1 MNKQSDRQVAGAN
14 SLGVLSK
21 ALSYPPE
28 TKRNGKTERI
38 TALYCR
44 LSRDDEREGASGS
57 IKNQQSILEKYA
69 RDNGFPNPRVFVDD
83 GWSGT
88 TFARPAFTEIM
99 ELAEKGLIGTLIVK
113 DHSRLGRNRLVV
125 GQLLEE
131 GFDSL
136 GVRYIAIMD
145 NIDTAKGISDLVPMQ
160 DLFNEWHAKNTSQ
173 KVRNVF
179 KNKGM
184 SGVPLTTN
192 PPFGYMKN
200 PDNKKEWMIDEEAAK
215 VVRRIF
221 ALCVDGFG
229 PTQIAKKL
237 KADKVMTPTEYWN
250 SIGRNCGK
258 PPERPFNWCS
268 DTVASILSKQEYC
281 GDTVNFRSTTKSF
294 KNKTKIERPQE
305 EWKIFPNTHPAII
318 EREIFELVQELRQHR
333 RRPTKSGIV
342 SPFSGLL
349 YCADCGEK
357 LYYSVTN
364 NYKREQAYFFCS
376 AYRKNSEVCSA
387 HYIREKVV
395 TETVLESMRRIRL
408 NVQAFEKE
416 FARKQME
423 CYSEDK
429 RKELAHKRR
438 ELNKA
443 KQRIAEIGSLIQKIY
458 EDNANGKLSD
468 ERYATLSMSYEE
480 EQQRLKADIPEMES
494 YLETEM
500 DKTESLQKFI
510 DKVKKITELK
520 ELTPE
525 LIHEFI
531 DRIIVYSPR
540 YLDGKRVQLMDIY
553 YNGVGILREL
563 SPEEMEEAF
572 QEHLE
577 ERERTK
583 AKTA

>member
-1 MNKQSDRQVAGAN
+1 MSKQSDRQAAGAN
-14 SLGVLSK
+14 SLEVLSRNIK
-21 ALSYPPE
+21 YLPE
-28 TKRNGKTERI
+28 TKQNMKTRKI

-44 LSRDDEREGASGS
+44 LSRDDEQDGLSGS

-69 RDNGFPNPRVFVDD
+69 KDNGFPNPRVFLDD

-215 VVRRIF
+215 VVRKIF
-221 ALCVDGFG
+221 ALCIDGFG

-250 SIGRNCGK
+250 SIGRNCSK
-258 PPERPFNWCS
+258 PPSVPYNWCS
-268 DTVASILSKQEYC
+268 ATVADILSKQEYC

-318 EREIFELVQELRQHR
+318 EREVFELVQELRQHR

-349 YCADCGEK
+349 YCADCGQK
-357 LYYSVTN
+357 LYYSVTG
-364 NYKREQAYFFCS
+364 NYKREQANFFCS
-376 AYRKNSEVCSA
+376 SYRKNSEVCSA

-395 TETVLESMRRIRL
+395 TETVLESMRRILL

-416 FARKQME
+416 FVRKQLE

-429 RKELAHKRR
+429 KKELAQKRR

-443 KQRIAEIGSLIQKIY
+443 KKRIAEIDSLIQKIY
-458 EDNANGKLSD
+458 EDNAIGKISD

-480 EQQRLKADIPEMES
+480 EQQRLKAGIHEMES
-494 YLETEM
+494 YLETET
-500 DKTESLQKFI
+500 DKTENLQKFI
-510 DKVKKITELK
+510 DKEKKITELK

-531 DRIIVYSPR
+531 DRIIVYAPR

-563 SPEEMEEAF
+563 SPEEMENAF

-577 ERERTK
+577 ERERNK